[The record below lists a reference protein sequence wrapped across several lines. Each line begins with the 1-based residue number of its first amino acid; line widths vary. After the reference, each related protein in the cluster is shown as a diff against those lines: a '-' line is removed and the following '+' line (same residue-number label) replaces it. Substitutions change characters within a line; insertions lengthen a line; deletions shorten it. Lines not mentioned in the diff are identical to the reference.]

1 MPNNPKNNQINI
13 INHHLLNQ
21 TDMKKVNYLFLAAAA
36 LTLAACNNN
45 EDEMSGPVAAHI
57 TAGIGAPQTRAVG
70 SSWNADHIGV
80 SVTAAPNSEM
90 ETLYR
95 NVEYS
100 TAATG
105 TVAAEF
111 TAVSGGIFFQDATET
126 VTFSAYAPYQSAL
139 TGNTIDVDTQTNN
152 GDSQEDIDFLFA
164 AGATASRSNPTV
176 IFTDNSTSG
185 GTDCSFHHMMAQLNI
200 VFQTSTTDGFAASDI
215 LDADNTF
222 NLGGLT
228 HEGMFDVTD
237 GGTAVTGTAV
247 ASWDIT
253 ACKHT
258 DANNRRTYSLILLPQ
273 DLTAT
278 ALNVSVVIGGQTYSN
293 TADVKPNLEAGYSY
307 TYTIT
312 VKKTGLAV
320 SGCTIS
326 NWVDGTG
333 GSGDAVMPQS

>member
-1 MPNNPKNNQINI
+1 
-13 INHHLLNQ
+13 
-21 TDMKKVNYLFLAAAA
+21 MKKVNYLFLAAAA
-36 LTLAACNNN
+36 LMLAACNNT
-45 EDEMSGPVAAHI
+45 EDEMSGPVAARI

-70 SSWNADHIGV
+70 DSWNADRIGV
-80 SVTAAPNSEM
+80 NVTSAPNSEM
-90 ETLYR
+90 ETMYR
-95 NVEYS
+95 NMEYG

-105 TVAAEF
+105 TVAANF
-111 TAVSGGIFFQDATET
+111 TPLSGGIFFQDATET
-126 VTFSAYAPYQSAL
+126 VTFSAYAPYQADL
-139 TGNTIDVDTQTNN
+139 TGNTIDVNTQTNN
-152 GDSQEDIDFLFA
+152 GDSQENIDFLFA
-164 AGATASRSNPTV
+164 EGATASRSNPTV

-185 GTDCSFHHMMAQLNI
+185 GTDCSFHHKMAQLNI
-200 VFQTSTTDGFAASDI
+200 VFQISTTDGFAADDI

-222 NLGGLT
+222 NLGGLA
-228 HEGMFDVTD
+228 HEGTFDVTN

-273 DLTAT
+273 DLTAN

-293 TADVKPNLEAGYSY
+293 NTDVKPNLEAGYSY

-326 NWVDGTG
+326 NWVNVTG
-333 GSGDAVMPQS
+333 GSGDAVMQ

>member
-1 MPNNPKNNQINI
+1 
-13 INHHLLNQ
+13 
-21 TDMKKVNYLFLAAAA
+21 MKWNYLTATLLAVG
-36 LTLAACNNN
+36 LAACTND
-45 EDEMSGPVAAHI
+45 EDQMSGPVAARI

-70 SSWNADHIGV
+70 DSWNADRIGV
-80 SVTAAPNSEM
+80 SVTSAPNSEM

-95 NVEYS
+95 NVGYS

-105 TVAAEF
+105 TVAANF
-111 TAVSGGIFFQDATET
+111 TPLSGDIFFQDATET
-126 VTFSAYAPYQSAL
+126 VTFSAYAPYQADL
-139 TGNTIDVDTQTNN
+139 TGNTIDVNTQTNN

-185 GTDCSFHHMMAQLNI
+185 GADCSFHHKMAQLNI
-200 VFQTSTTDGFAASDI
+200 VFQTLATDGFAADDI

-222 NLGGLT
+222 NLGGLV
-228 HEGMFDVTD
+228 HEGTFDVTS

-273 DLTAT
+273 DLTT
-278 ALNVSVVIGGQTYSN
+278 NALNVSVVIGGQTYSN
-293 TADVKPNLEAGYSY
+293 ATDVKPNLEAGYSY

-312 VKKTGLAV
+312 VQKTGLAV

-326 NWVDGTG
+326 NWVNVTG
-333 GSGDAVMPQS
+333 GSGDAVMP

>member
-1 MPNNPKNNQINI
+1 
-13 INHHLLNQ
+13 
-21 TDMKKVNYLFLAAAA
+21 MKKANYLFLAAAA
-36 LTLAACNNN
+36 LMLAACNN
-45 EDEMSGPVAAHI
+45 EDEMSGPVAARI

-70 SSWNADHIGV
+70 DSWKNDEIGV
-80 SVTAAPNSEM
+80 SVTSAPNSEM
-90 ETLYR
+90 ETMYR
-95 NVEYS
+95 NMGYY

-111 TAVSGGIFFQDATET
+111 YPLSGDIFFQDATET
-126 VTFSAYAPYQSAL
+126 VTFSAYAPYQADL
-139 TGNTIDVDTQTNN
+139 TGNTIDVNTQTNN

-228 HEGMFDVTD
+228 HEGTFDVTD

-258 DANNRRTYSLILLPQ
+258 DANNQRTYSLILLPQ

-278 ALNVSVVIGGQTYSN
+278 ALNVSVVIGGQTYRN